1 MGAFPRQFKALTQ
14 WGPVPQQFKALTH
27 RGPVPRWFKALTQRG
42 SGPRWFNALQEDC
55 ILEYVWLSLV
65 PFLIVIGMSI
75 WLKNILPGLVVGIL
89 VGSILATASLLE
101 GTQQAVTYI
110 VTTLANPTNMKIIAF
125 LYVFGGL
132 VGMMNVSGGIKGFSE
147 WAGERITTERGLLG
161 LIWLTLPF
169 TFMMPM
175 FRIMMI
181 GPIIKSLIKK
191 MNLSREKVGMT
202 LDISTESVIVLL
214 PVATAFVGFMVSLV
228 EGGISGLNLGISAY
242 EVFLLSILF
251 NFYAIIMLLIG
262 LIQTFWSPRDQV
274 RQSTGEEQNPEHF
287 ELHRIGIQIELSLVK
302 AQPWHLIVPV
312 FLLLGLSLFLLWQDG
327 IAKGATTLFE
337 AFSMADATFV
347 MLLAVFVTL
356 IITFIFYMIRNE
368 KLNEVLFHFYDG
380 GNQMMEAISLLILI
394 WSLTLAAEDLGFS
407 AFVSSTLGS
416 FLPAFL
422 TPAAIFVI
430 GSVVGYFIGS
440 SWGTWG
446 LFMPL
451 GISLAVSTG
460 ASIPLT
466 VGAVFASGAFGALT
480 SPLGDTTI
488 TTASILDLDLIDYA
502 QYKLK
507 VSAIGG
513 VIAAALF
520 VIGSFVFS

>member
-1 MGAFPRQFKALTQ
+1 
-14 WGPVPQQFKALTH
+14 
-27 RGPVPRWFKALTQRG
+27 
-42 SGPRWFNALQEDC
+42 
-55 ILEYVWLSLV
+55 
-65 PFLIVIGMSI
+65 MSI

-89 VGSILATASLLE
+89 AGSIIVSADLLS
-101 GTQQAVTYI
+101 GTEQAVSYI
-110 VTTLANPTNMKIIAF
+110 VTTLSDDTNIKIIGF
-125 LYVFGGL
+125 LYLFGGL
-132 VGMMNVSGGIKGFSE
+132 VGMMNIAGGIKGFSE
-147 WAGERITTERGLLG
+147 WAGTKIRTERGLLIF
-161 LIWLTLPF
+161 IWLTLPF

-191 MNLSREKVGMT
+191 MNLSKEKVGMT
-202 LDISTESVIVLL
+202 LDISTESIIVLL

-228 EGGISGLNLGISAY
+228 EGGISGLNLGMSPY

-262 LIQTFWSPRDQV
+262 IIQTFWTPKKNKQKDKQA
-274 RQSTGEEQNPEHF
+274 QKNLEEEEH
-287 ELHRIGIQIELSLVK
+287 EYHRMGIKKELSLVK

-312 FLLLGLSLFLLWQDG
+312 FLLLVFSLSLLWQNG
-327 IAKGATTLFE
+327 MTQGAKTIFQ

-347 MLLAVFVTL
+347 MLLAVFITL
-356 IITFIFYMIRNE
+356 ILTYVFYVIRRVKMHE
-368 KLNEVLFHFYDG
+368 ILYHFYDG

-394 WSLTLAAEDLGFS
+394 WALTLAAEDLGFS
-407 AFVSSTLGS
+407 EFISGSLGS
-416 FLPAFL
+416 FLPAYL
-422 TPAAIFVI
+422 TPAAIFVL

-451 GISLAVSTG
+451 GITLAVATG

-488 TTASILDLDLIDYA
+488 TTASILDMDLIDYA
-502 QYKLK
+502 RFKLK
-507 VSAIGG
+507 ISTFGAI
-513 VIAAALF
+513 IAALLF
-520 VIGSFVFS
+520 VVSGLFL

>member
-1 MGAFPRQFKALTQ
+1 MNST
-14 WGPVPQQFKALTH
+14 
-27 RGPVPRWFKALTQRG
+27 
-42 SGPRWFNALQEDC
+42 
-55 ILEYVWLSLV
+55 WLSLI
-65 PFLIVIGMSI
+65 PFIIVIGMSI
-75 WLKNILPGLVVGIL
+75 WLKNILPGLVVGII
-89 VGSILATASLLE
+89 VGSILVSADLLA
-101 GTQQAVTYI
+101 GTEQSVTYI
-110 VTTLANPTNMKIIAF
+110 VTTLSDETNIKIGGF
-125 LYVFGGL
+125 LYLFGGL
-132 VGMMNVSGGIKGFSE
+132 VGMMNIAGGIKGFSE
-147 WAGERITTERGLLG
+147 WAGRRIRSERGLLVF
-161 LIWLTLPF
+161 IWITLPF

-191 MNLSREKVGMT
+191 MNLSKQKVGMT

-228 EGGISGLNLGISAY
+228 EGGISGLDLDMSAY
-242 EVFLLSILF
+242 EIFLLSILF

-262 LIQTFWSPRDQV
+262 IVQTFWRRKKS
-274 RQSTGEEQNPEHF
+274 GEQKTEVHTDLEEKEHEF
-287 ELHRIGIQIELSLVK
+287 HRMGIKKELSLVK
-302 AQPWHLIVPV
+302 AQPWHLIFPV
-312 FLLLGLSLFLLWQDG
+312 VLLLAFSLFLLWQDG
-327 IAKGATTLFE
+327 MSQGASTVFE

-347 MLLAVFVTL
+347 MLLAVFITL
-356 IITFIFYMIRNE
+356 VLTYIFYILRRE
-368 KLNEVLFHFYDG
+368 KMNEVLYHFYDG

-394 WSLTLAAEDLGFS
+394 WALTLAAEDLGFS
-407 AFVSSTLGS
+407 EFIGNSLGS
-416 FLPAFL
+416 FLPSFL
-422 TPAAIFVI
+422 TPAAIFVL

-451 GISLAVSTG
+451 GITLAVSTG

-488 TTASILDLDLIDYA
+488 TTASILDMDLVDYA
-502 QYKLK
+502 RYKLK
-507 VSAIGG
+507 LSAIGG

-520 VIGSFVFS
+520 IAAGFLIS

>member
-1 MGAFPRQFKALTQ
+1 MDQT
-14 WGPVPQQFKALTH
+14 
-27 RGPVPRWFKALTQRG
+27 
-42 SGPRWFNALQEDC
+42 
-55 ILEYVWLSLV
+55 WLSLL
-65 PFLIVIGMSI
+65 PFVIVIAMSI

-89 VGSILATASLLE
+89 VGSIIVSADLLS
-101 GTQQAVTYI
+101 GTEQSVTYM
-110 VTTLANPTNMKIIAF
+110 VNTLSDETNIKIIGF
-125 LYVFGGL
+125 LYLFGGL
-132 VGMMNVSGGIKGFSE
+132 VGMMNISGGIKGFSE
-147 WAGERITTERGLLG
+147 WAGTRIHTERGLLG
-161 LIWLTLPF
+161 FVWITLPF

-191 MNLSREKVGMT
+191 MNLSKQKVGMT
-202 LDISTESVIVLL
+202 LDISTESIIVLL

-228 EGGISGLNLGISAY
+228 EGGISGLNLDMSPY

-251 NFYAIIMLLIG
+251 NFYAIIMLI
-262 LIQTFWSPRDQV
+262 
-274 RQSTGEEQNPEHF
+274 
-287 ELHRIGIQIELSLVK
+287 IGIVQTLWTPKRTKQQDKPLHKDLEEEEHEFHRMGIKRELSLVK

-312 FLLLGLSLFLLWQDG
+312 FLLLAFSLFLLWKDG
-327 IAKGATTLFE
+327 MAQGAETIFE

-347 MLLAVFVTL
+347 MLLAVFITL
-356 IITFIFYMIRNE
+356 VLTFVFYVLRKEKMNE
-368 KLNEVLFHFYDG
+368 ILYHFYDG

-394 WSLTLAAEDLGFS
+394 WTLTLAAEDLGFS
-407 AFVSSTLGS
+407 KFIGSSLGS

-422 TPAAIFVI
+422 TPAAIFVL

-451 GISLAVSTG
+451 GITLAVSTG

-488 TTASILDLDLIDYA
+488 TTASILDMDLVDYA
-502 QYKLK
+502 RYKLK
-507 VSAIGG
+507 ISVIGG
-513 VIAAALF
+513 VIATGLF
-520 VIGSFVFS
+520 IISGFIIS

>member
-1 MGAFPRQFKALTQ
+1 ME
-14 WGPVPQQFKALTH
+14 H
-27 RGPVPRWFKALTQRG
+27 
-42 SGPRWFNALQEDC
+42 S
-55 ILEYVWLSLV
+55 WLSLI
-65 PFLIVIGMSI
+65 PFFIVIGMAI
-75 WLKNILPGLVVGIL
+75 WLKDILPGLVLGLLVGAIL
-89 VGSILATASLLE
+89 VTSDLLA
-101 GTQQAVTYI
+101 GTQQSITYI
-110 VTTLANPTNMKIIAF
+110 VTTLSDPTNIKIVSF

-132 VGMMNVSGGIKGFSE
+132 VGMMNIAGGIKGFTE
-147 WAGERITTERGLLG
+147 WIGEKIKSERGLLG

-181 GPIIKSLIKK
+181 GPIIKQLIKK
-191 MNLSREKVGMT
+191 MNLSKQKVGMT

-228 EGGISGLNLGISAY
+228 EGGIKGLDLGMSAY

-251 NFYAIIMLLIG
+251 NFYAIAMLLIG
-262 LIQTFWSPRDQV
+262 IMQTLWPSKKKSNSDKNQDQ
-274 RQSTGEEQNPEHF
+274 EENEHEF
-287 ELHRIGIQIELSLVK
+287 HRMGIKKELSLVK
-302 AQPWHLIVPV
+302 AQPWNLIVPV
-312 FLLLGLSLFLLWQDG
+312 FLLLGLSLYLLWEDG
-327 IAKGATTLFE
+327 KSLGAETVFE

-347 MLLAVFVTL
+347 MLLAVFITL
-356 IITFIFYMIRNE
+356 VFTFVFYVIRKQ
-368 KLNEVLFHFYDG
+368 KLHEIMYHFYDG
-380 GNQMMEAISLLILI
+380 GNQMMQAISLLILI
-394 WSLTLAAEDLGFS
+394 WALTLSAEELGFS
-407 AFVSSTLGS
+407 VFISSTLGS
-416 FLPAFL
+416 FLPGFL
-422 TPAAIFVI
+422 TPATIFII

-451 GISLAVSTG
+451 GIALALSTG

-488 TTASILDLDLIDYA
+488 TTASILDLDLVDYA

-507 VSAIGG
+507 VSTIGG
-513 VIAAALF
+513 ILATALYIAGGLM
-520 VIGSFVFS
+520 I

>member
-1 MGAFPRQFKALTQ
+1 
-14 WGPVPQQFKALTH
+14 
-27 RGPVPRWFKALTQRG
+27 
-42 SGPRWFNALQEDC
+42 
-55 ILEYVWLSLV
+55 
-65 PFLIVIGMSI
+65 MSV

-89 VGSILATASLLE
+89 VGSILVSADLLS
-101 GTQQAVTYI
+101 GTQQAVSYI
-110 VTTLANPTNMKIIAF
+110 VTTLSDETNIKIIVF
-125 LYVFGGL
+125 LYLFGGL
-132 VGMMNVSGGIKGFSE
+132 VGMMNISGGIKGFSE
-147 WAGERITTERGLLG
+147 WAGSKIRTERGLLIF
-161 LIWLTLPF
+161 IWLTLPF

-191 MNLSREKVGMT
+191 MNLSKQKVGLT
-202 LDISTESVIVLL
+202 LDISTESIIVLL

-228 EGGISGLNLGISAY
+228 EGGISELNLGMSPY

-251 NFYAIIMLLIG
+251 NFYAIVMLLIG
-262 LIQTFWSPRDQV
+262 IVQTFWTPKKSKTVKRVQKDL
-274 RQSTGEEQNPEHF
+274 EEEEHEF
-287 ELHRIGIQIELSLVK
+287 HRMGIKKELSLVK

-312 FLLLGLSLFLLWQDG
+312 FLLLTFSLSLLWQNG
-327 IAKGATTLFE
+327 IAQGAKTVFQ

-347 MLLAVFVTL
+347 MLLAVFITL
-356 IITFIFYMIRNE
+356 VLTFVFYVIRRVKMNE
-368 KLNEVLFHFYDG
+368 TLYHFYDG

-394 WSLTLAAEDLGFS
+394 WALTLAAEDLGFS
-407 AFVSSTLGS
+407 EFISSSLGS
-416 FLPAFL
+416 FLPAYL
-422 TPAAIFVI
+422 TPAAIFVL

-451 GISLAVSTG
+451 GITLAVSTG

-488 TTASILDLDLIDYA
+488 TTASILDMDLIDYA
-502 QYKLK
+502 RYKLK
-507 VSAIGG
+507 ISIIGG
-513 VIAAALF
+513 LIAAVLF
-520 VIGSFVFS
+520 VVTALWT

>member
-1 MGAFPRQFKALTQ
+1 MEQT
-14 WGPVPQQFKALTH
+14 
-27 RGPVPRWFKALTQRG
+27 
-42 SGPRWFNALQEDC
+42 
-55 ILEYVWLSLV
+55 WLSLI

-75 WLKNILPGLVVGIL
+75 WLKDILPGLVVGLL
-89 VGSILATASLLE
+89 VGSMIVTSDLLT
-101 GTQQAVTYI
+101 GTQNSVNYM
-110 VTTLANPTNMKIIAF
+110 VTTLANATNIKIISF
-125 LYVFGGL
+125 LYLFGGL
-132 VGMMNVSGGIKGFSE
+132 VGMMNIAGGIKGFSE
-147 WAGERITTERGLLG
+147 WVGDKVKSERGLLG

-191 MNLSREKVGMT
+191 MNLPKQKVGMMM
-202 LDISTESVIVLL
+202 DISTESVIVLL

-228 EGGISGLNLGISAY
+228 EGGIQGLDLGMSAY

-251 NFYAIIMLLIG
+251 DFYAIVMLLIG
-262 LIQTFWSPRDQV
+262 ILLTLWPSRKNKIASEAGTNVVPDEDQ
-274 RQSTGEEQNPEHF
+274 EH
-287 ELHRIGIQIELSLVK
+287 EYHRIGINKELSLVQ

-312 FLLLGLSLFLLWQDG
+312 FLLLGLTLYLLWNDG
-327 IAKGATTLFE
+327 TSRGAKTIFE

-347 MLLAVFVTL
+347 MLLTVFITL
-356 IITFIFYMIRNE
+356 IFTFIFYLFRKQ
-368 KLNEVLFHFYDG
+368 KLHEILYHFYDG
-380 GNQMMEAISLLILI
+380 GNQMMQAISLLILI
-394 WSLTLAAEDLGFS
+394 WALTLSAEDLGFS
-407 AFVSSTLGS
+407 EFISTSLGA
-416 FLPAFL
+416 FLPGSM
-422 TPAAIFVI
+422 TPAVIFLI

-451 GISLAVSTG
+451 GIALAVSTG

-488 TTASILDLDLIDYA
+488 TTASILDMELVDYA
-502 QYKLK
+502 QYKLRL
-507 VSAIGG
+507 SAIGA
-513 VIAAALF
+513 VISIIIYLICGFLF
-520 VIGSFVFS
+520 V